1 MSQNK
6 ADSRSHVLD
15 GGGEMG
21 EMIRAY
27 DWSAT
32 SLGPI
37 DAWPSSL
44 RTTLGLLLHTGFP
57 MFLMW
62 GPELIC
68 FYNDAFRPSLG
79 NNGKHPA
86 IGKKGREVWADVWHF
101 AGPLMDGV
109 MQTGKPVYYED
120 QLVGFYRNGRM
131 EDIYWTFSYS
141 PAYDDDGNIH
151 GVLITCTETTK
162 NMQTI
167 RRLEESERR
176 FRTLAES
183 TDILIALSDEE
194 GHATYFNKA
203 WEDFTGR
210 SQEALHDYGWAD
222 LVHEE
227 DRKVFLNLYQRAREK
242 KESWVGEFR
251 MRNKEGQYRWLLSNG
266 PARFRAD
273 GSFAGYISSSIDI
286 TDRKKAERQ
295 LQISEH
301 RLRGVIENAPFP
313 IGIYVGREMRI
324 VFVNQAILDAWG
336 KGNDVVGKLYAEVL
350 PELESQQIYPQLD
363 RVYTTG
369 VPFHARDQRVDLLV
383 DGMLQS
389 FYFNYS
395 FTPLYNMEGEI
406 YGVMNTAADLTSLHL
421 AKQRVEQSEK
431 NLRNMVLQAPVA
443 MCILAGPNHVVEV
456 VNDLMIALWGKPRE
470 SVMNKPIFEGL
481 PDARDQGLEA
491 VMANVYYT
499 GETFTASERPVNL
512 LRSGKLEAVYQ
523 NFVYEPYRDSDG
535 TILGVLAITIDVTEQ
550 VLARQKIEEV
560 VASRTHELKVANQ
573 DLARSNAELAQFAY
587 IASHDLQEPLRKIRT
602 FAQMLDK
609 NLAGSLDAASRNYLD
624 KIQTSASR
632 MHMLIRDVLTYSEL
646 DRMHDAFETVDL
658 NQVLQNTCADFELLI
673 EQKGATIVA
682 DPLPLVQAVPLQMAQ
697 LFGNLISNALKYSRP
712 GVAPI
717 ITITAHQT
725 PGTAWEGVPLPE
737 QKLYHIVTVRD
748 NGIGLKKEFAGQIFN
763 IFQRLHRKDE
773 FEGTGIGLAICK
785 KIAVRHYGDI
795 HAFGSSEYGAVFTIA
810 LPVLQ

>member
-1 MSQNK
+1 MAEERADTQN
-6 ADSRSHVLD
+6 HVLD

-32 SLGPI
+32 SLGPL
-37 DAWPSSL
+37 ASWPSSL

-62 GPELIC
+62 GPDLLC

-86 IGKKGREVWADVWHF
+86 VGQKGREVWADVWHY
-101 AGPLMDGV
+101 AGSLIDGV
-109 MQTGKPVYYED
+109 MRTGKPVYFED
-120 QLVGFYRNGRM
+120 QLVGFYRNGQM

-141 PAYDDDGNIH
+141 PAYGDDGNIH

-176 FRTLAES
+176 IRL
-183 TDILIALSDEE
+183 
-194 GHATYFNKA
+194 
-203 WEDFTGR
+203 
-210 SQEALHDYGWAD
+210 
-222 LVHEE
+222 
-227 DRKVFLNLYQRAREK
+227 
-242 KESWVGEFR
+242 
-251 MRNKEGQYRWLLSNG
+251 
-266 PARFRAD
+266 
-273 GSFAGYISSSIDI
+273 DI
-286 TDRKKAERQ
+286 TDREKVEKQ
-295 LQISEH
+295 LQASEH

-324 VFVNQAILDAWG
+324 AFANQSILNAWG
-336 KGNDVVGKLYAEVL
+336 KGKDMVGKLFSEVL
-350 PELESQQIYPQLD
+350 PELANQQIFQQLD
-363 RVYTTG
+363 QVYTTG
-369 VPFHARDQRVDLLV
+369 IPFHAHDQRVDIV
-383 DGMLQS
+383 IDSTLQS
-389 FYFNYS
+389 FYYNYS
-395 FTPLYNMEGEI
+395 FTPLYDMDGGI
-406 YGVMNTAADLTSLHL
+406 YGVMNTAAELTSLHL

-431 NLRNMVLQAPVA
+431 NLRHMVLQAPVA
-443 MCILAGPNHVVEV
+443 MCILVGPDHVVEV
-456 VNDLMIALWGKPRE
+456 VNDLMIALWGKPQAD
-470 SVMNKPIFEGL
+470 VMNKPIFEGL

-491 VMANVYYT
+491 VMANVYST

-512 LRSGKLEAVYQ
+512 LRHGTLDTVYQ

-550 VLARQKIEEV
+550 VLARQRIEEV
-560 VASRTHELKVANQ
+560 VAARTSELKVANH

-609 NLAGSLDAASRNYLD
+609 NLGNNLDAAARNYLD

-632 MHMLIRDVLTYSEL
+632 MHLLIRDVLTYSEL
-646 DRMHDAFETVDL
+646 DRMADVFQSVDL
-658 NQVLQNTCADFELLI
+658 NDVLKNTCADFELLI
-673 EQKGATIVA
+673 EQKEAAITA
-682 DPLPLVQAVPLQMAQ
+682 DRLPTVQAIPLQMAQ
-697 LFGNLISNALKYSRP
+697 LFGNLIGNALKYSRP
-712 GVAPI
+712 GVSPI
-717 ITITAHQT
+717 ITITVHKA
-725 PGTAWEGVPLPE
+725 PRGAWEGGSLRE
-737 QKLYHIVTVRD
+737 RLYHIITIRD
-748 NGIGLKKEFAGQIFN
+748 NGIGFKNEFASQIFN

-785 KIAVRHYGDI
+785 KIAERHHGDI
-795 HAFGSSEYGAVFTIA
+795 HALGSSEYGAVFTIA
-810 LPVLQ
+810 LPATE